1 MQDAVCNLSS
11 NSLQSTVS
19 PCLFTVAVQFQ
30 RLSEEPS
37 SELVSIHCR
46 WMVAQEDFEV
56 CSLAPQVRKGKG
68 NKRDHCVSSWC
79 ICPPVRSIFRG
90 KSSDEKVQ
98 SLQDIAS
105 LIQSAGCSK
114 IVVMS
119 GAGIST
125 PSGIP
130 DFRSPGSGLYDN
142 LQQYDVPYP
151 EAVFDIGYFAHN
163 PEPFFAVARQLYPG
177 HCKPNFTHY
186 FVRMLYQKGLL
197 LRMYT
202 QNIDGLERR
211 AGIPPQKLVEA
222 HGTFATATCT
232 VCRGSFTWEQL
243 QGDVMEGK
251 VPHCS
256 SCSGVIK
263 PDIVFFGE
271 QLPRKFYQYLIDFP
285 LADLLIIL
293 GTSLEVEPFASLSE
307 MVRNSVP
314 RILIN
319 QDLVGSLTRNPLR
332 SKDVVELGDVVRGV
346 KRLSDLLGW
355 TDQVN
360 QLLSR
365 E

>member
-293 GTSLEVEPFASLSE
+293 GTSLEV
-307 MVRNSVP
+307 
-314 RILIN
+314 
-319 QDLVGSLTRNPLR
+319 LV
-332 SKDVVELGDVVRGV
+332 
-346 KRLSDLLGW
+346 
-355 TDQVN
+355 
-360 QLLSR
+360 
-365 E
+365 